1 MSEPYTMRISRL
13 TVDKLGVKLY
23 DKVSAVI
30 AELISNA
37 YDADATTVSIHAP
50 MGEYL
55 ARKSSGKIIDQGF
68 EIVIE
73 DDGVGM
79 TPEEM
84 QSFFLVV
91 GAERRTD
98 PRRSGD
104 SRKFNRK
111 VMGRKG
117 VGKLAPF
124 GICKIIEIISS
135 GGKEITESHN
145 LTAAKQGYLTSHVI
159 LNYDD
164 IQSDKDDLSPYQ
176 AETGKHDRELR
187 PHTGTRITLRHFH
200 RRRVGD
206 IDTLEQQIAQRF
218 GLPSKN
224 WKITLY
230 DNNDVGK
237 APKSKTVAEFSIE
250 TMKNTRITFAGG
262 KVIEAD
268 GEISPKLQAGF
279 EHDGEFYPIEGWVAY
294 SKMPYRDDLMVG
306 VRIYCRGKIAAQTPL
321 FGRKASF
328 HGEYS
333 IRSYLVGA
341 IHADWLDD
349 RSDLIQTDRQ
359 DILWSDE
366 LCVAFEKWGQDVVR
380 RIGQTAR
387 NPLRRSTM
395 EVFLE
400 TGNVNQRILE
410 TFPRQDFA
418 PIRERAME
426 LARMTGRNFSLDE
439 AKDKEAVEEWVKL
452 IIFVAPHATLSD
464 KLKAAANDEASPV
477 ATLSAILRTAR
488 VAELSSFGRVAE
500 DRVKVIGRLER
511 LLERLKGQ
519 PDTREIGSGGLQEL
533 IAAAPWL
540 VNPEWAPVTANQT
553 FRTFVSEFQKFHEKK
568 TGERVEL
575 GDVSQP
581 KIRPDFILWNQEG
594 VIQIIEIKRPDHV
607 LSGEEMSRIVRYYDN
622 MEEFLN
628 SNREKIAKP
637 YSDFHITLVCDGV
650 RLSGDQ
656 NAAYNGY
663 VKDGK
668 LTRVTWRTFLLR
680 TKEVHRDFLEDAARQ
695 KRLTTHQD
703 AVESVEDA

>member
-50 MGEYL
+50 MDEYL
-55 ARKSSGKIIDQGF
+55 ARKSGGKIIDQGF

-135 GGKEITESHN
+135 GGDEITEPDNS
-145 LTAAKQGYLTSHVI
+145 TAAKRGYLTSHVI

-176 AETGKHDRELR
+176 AQTGKHDRELR
-187 PHTGTRITLRHFH
+187 PHTGTKITLRLF
-200 RRRVGD
+200 RRRKVGD
-206 IDTLEQQIAQRF
+206 IDTLERQIAQRF
-218 GLPSKN
+218 GLPSEN

-230 DNNDVGK
+230 DNTSGVGK
-237 APKSKTVAEFSIE
+237 SPKSKMVAEYGIK
-250 TMKNTRITFAGG
+250 TMENTQINFTDGE
-262 KVIEAD
+262 VIEANGD
-268 GEISPKLQAGF
+268 LSSELKAGF
-279 EHDGEFYPIEGWVAY
+279 HHDGTFYRIKGWVAY
-294 SKMPYRDDLMVG
+294 SKAPYKDDLMAG
-306 VRIYCRGKIAAQTPL
+306 VRIYCRGKIAAQTAV
-321 FGRKASF
+321 FGRSASF
-328 HGEYS
+328 RGELA
-333 IRSYLVGA
+333 IRSYLVGE

-349 RSDLIQTDRQ
+349 GSDLIQTDRQ
-359 DILWSDE
+359 DILWSDD
-366 LCVAFEKWGQDVVR
+366 LCAAFQEWGQNVVKH
-380 RIGQTAR
+380 IGKMAR
-387 NPLRRSTM
+387 NPQRRNTM
-395 EVFLE
+395 EIFLE
-400 TGNVNQRILE
+400 TGNVKQRILE
-410 TFPRQDFA
+410 TFPRRDFG
-418 PIRERAME
+418 PIRERAMG
-426 LARMTGRNFSLDE
+426 LARMMGRKISPEE
-439 AKDKEAVEEWVKL
+439 AKDKEAVEELVKL
-452 IIFVAPHATLSD
+452 SISLAPHVTLD
-464 KLKAAANDEASPV
+464 EKLKAAANDEDSPIS
-477 ATLSAILRTAR
+477 TLSAILRTAR
-488 VAELSSFGRVAE
+488 VAELSSFGSIAE

-511 LLERLKGQ
+511 LKDQ
-519 PDTREIGSGGLQEL
+519 PETHEIGSGGLQEL
-533 IAAAPWL
+533 IEYAPWL

-568 TGERVEL
+568 TGEKIEL
-575 GDVSQP
+575 EDVSQP
-581 KIRPDFILWNQEG
+581 RLRPDFILSSQEG

-607 LSGEEMSRIVRYYDN
+607 LSGEEMDRIVRYHEN
-622 MEEFLN
+622 MEEFIEFN
-628 SNREKIAKP
+628 KEKIAKP
-637 YSDFHITLVCDGV
+637 YSGFHITLVCDGV
-650 RLSGDQ
+650 GLQGTQ
-656 NAAYNGY
+656 KAAYDGY
-663 VKDGK
+663 LNSGR
-668 LTRVTWRTFLLR
+668 LTRVTWSTFLSR
-680 TKEVHRDFLEDAARQ
+680 TKEVHRDFLKNAAHQ
-695 KRLTTHQD
+695 KRLVTHQNAVRD
-703 AVESVEDA
+703 AKDA